1 MSDILPN
8 DLLPLPTPDCPLCGG
23 ETFLAPMHK
32 AVEKVMSVFRCKKCD
47 VEYPVV
53 RKGGGL

>member
-8 DLLPLPTPDCPLCGG
+8 DLLPDPVPNCPVCGG

-32 AVEKVMSVFRCKKCD
+32 AVEKVMDVFRCRKCE

-53 RKGGGL
+53 RKEVRR